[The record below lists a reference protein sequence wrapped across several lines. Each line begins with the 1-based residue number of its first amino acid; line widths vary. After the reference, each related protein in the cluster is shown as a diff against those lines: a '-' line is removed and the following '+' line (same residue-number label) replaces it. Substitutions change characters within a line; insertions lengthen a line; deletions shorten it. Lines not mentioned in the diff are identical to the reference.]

1 VALDSRSRLFY
12 LRGFSSESERP
23 VIICLAMITVS
34 KEDYLKAIFEA
45 ESEGEAVISA
55 TLANWL
61 EVSPPAVTMAL
72 RRLKRDGLVE
82 VHKNGRVRLSV
93 AGRRIAKRLAV
104 RHHLIERMLTEIFG
118 MPWYRTHDEAE
129 RLEHAVS
136 AEFEALLIDKL
147 GPGGECPH
155 GNLATIESPAQKR
168 KRGQRLL
175 SEAEPGQAYVVVS
188 VYERDSNL
196 AELLDQRGIR
206 PGSELHLL
214 LRNYDQTLS
223 LETPEGAVVLG
234 RPAAEKI
241 WVAFAAAVPGAKS
254 KR

>member
-1 VALDSRSRLFY
+1 MAGFLFGAFII
-12 LRGFSSESERP
+12 GF
-23 VIICLAMITVS
+23 AMITVS

-72 RRLKRDGLVE
+72 RRLKRDGLVG
-82 VHKNGRVRLSV
+82 VGKDGRVRLSV

-136 AEFEALLIDKL
+136 AEFEALLVEKL
-147 GPGGECPH
+147 GPGGACPH
-155 GNLATIESPAQKR
+155 GNFATIESPAQKR
-168 KRGQRLL
+168 KRGQQLL
-175 SEAEPGQAYVVVS
+175 SEVELGHAYTVAS
-188 VYERDSNL
+188 VYERDSKL
-196 AELLDQRGIR
+196 AEMLDQRGLR
-206 PGSELHLL
+206 PGSELQARA
-214 LRNYDQTLS
+214 RNYDQTLS
-223 LETPEGAVVLG
+223 LKTPVGVVVLG
-234 RPAAEKI
+234 GPAAEKI
-241 WVAFAAAVPGAKS
+241 WVVPSSACGATSAAA